1 MTRVTRLPGALGAGL
16 LLAAACTTQEP
27 ADAIVALPP
36 ASVLLEDPELLGV
49 KDVRRTEDGGLVVL
63 SRYSPYLRWYD
74 AGGQLVCV
82 GGWSGDGPGEFRYPW
97 AFVRHAPVPMVADP
111 NHRRLTILE
120 TCAGRSRQVRLPDLA
135 PEARR
140 DLGDLT
146 YGDPHQLAH
155 GAGGLVAAGF
165 PGSINHASGLLP
177 VAVLEL
183 SLEGEVRDTILD
195 YRVVPGR
202 DALLQGARWL
212 IPIPLWDT
220 CPDGSVVAYDG
231 VHPELTRW
239 QSAGGARERI
249 PLPGW
254 LAVRRTLPDDEVRIH
269 IRHWLILE
277 AIEFRSD
284 TSAIEAQVDEA
295 IARIRPAFGRT
306 APTLTRL
313 LCDDQQRVWLQEF
326 ALRDHPTGRSA
337 GWTVLE
343 GPRIRRVRF
352 PDTFHLLTIDKGAGL
367 GVLVDPYGVETL
379 ARVATH

>member
-1 MTRVTRLPGALGAGL
+1 MTRVTCLPGALGAVL
-16 LLAAACTTQEP
+16 LLAAACTAQEP
-27 ADAIVALPP
+27 PEAIETLPP

-49 KDVRRTEDGGLVVL
+49 KDVRRTRDGGLVVL

-74 AGGQLVCV
+74 ATGRLVCV
-82 GGWSGDGPGEFRYPW
+82 GGWAGDGPGEFRYPW

-111 NHRRLTILE
+111 NHRRLTTLE
-120 TCAGRSRQVRLPDLA
+120 TCAGSSQVRLPDLA

-140 DLGDLT
+140 DLGDLS

-155 GAGGLVAAGF
+155 GAGGLVAASF

-177 VAVLEL
+177 AAVLQL
-183 SLEGEVRDTILD
+183 SLDGEVRDTILD

-202 DALLQGARWL
+202 DALVHSARWL

-239 QSAGGARERI
+239 RPAGGARERI

-254 LAVRRTLPDDEVRIH
+254 LAVRRALPDDEVRIH

-277 AIEFRSD
+277 AIEFHSD
-284 TSAIEAQVDEA
+284 TSAIEEQVDDA
-295 IARIRPAFGRT
+295 LTRIRPAFGTT
-306 APTLTRL
+306 APTLTRV
-313 LCDDQQRVWLQEF
+313 LCDDQQRIWLQEF
-326 ALRDHPTGRSA
+326 DLRDHPTGRSIR
-337 GWTVLE
+337 WTVIE
-343 GPRIRRVRF
+343 DQRIRRVRF
-352 PDTFHLLTIDKGAGL
+352 PDSFHLLTIDKQAGL
-367 GVLVDPYGVETL
+367 GVLVDSYGVETL
-379 ARVATH
+379 AMVSTP